1 MVYLALTPAEA
12 FMLRAVSEGRRDAD
26 EARVPEAA
34 DEAEKRLL
42 DDSVRFW
49 SQVCDK
55 VEKSIENEERMVR
68 VPF

>member
-12 FMLRAVSEGRRDAD
+12 LMLRAVAEGRRDAD
-26 EARVPEAA
+26 EARGPEAA

-49 SQVCDK
+49 SQVYEK
-55 VEKSIENEERMVR
+55 VEKSIENEERRVR